1 VINIASS
8 LFFLAAKLQMDGSFI
23 AISVTL
29 KEEEEEEHEEGKD
42 EEIIKLLIHHNIIE
56 QSIKI

>member
-29 KEEEEEEHEEGKD
+29 KEEEEEHEEGKD